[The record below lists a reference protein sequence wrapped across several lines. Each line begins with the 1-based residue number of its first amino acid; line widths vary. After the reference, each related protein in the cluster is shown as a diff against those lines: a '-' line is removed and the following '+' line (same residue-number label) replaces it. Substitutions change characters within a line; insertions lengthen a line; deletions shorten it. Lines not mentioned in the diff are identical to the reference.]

1 MPSPHP
7 PRRQLSPR
15 RRRLFIWLA
24 LLLALTPLLG
34 LEMYVRATRPH
45 LDLWALTGRSIGPS
59 VLREWAFVDA
69 FSAYRPKP
77 GLLAGDK
84 TVNSHGMISTP
95 ELAVA
100 KPAGVLRVLFLGGS
114 ATAGTGQNLPDA
126 LTWPWQTVELL
137 RQRFPDRQIE
147 LINGAVSGYSSF
159 ESYGRLW
166 SRLRFFAPDIIVL
179 NQGWNEMYY
188 FDDVDRALT
197 WRTLPNGDWTFER
210 VAEPYIVYQPL
221 AVDWLI
227 RPSQF
232 LSYARVAL
240 SPRVA
245 GEVGAERPLTSGYD
259 AQALTVWRDHLRLFQ
274 QTAAVLDAELFVV
287 KQPTLIVPDLPA
299 ELRARV
305 RYEFHGFD
313 HDTHVQAYADLYRV
327 IDEEIPAGRVI
338 DLTHLSG
345 APDLFFDHVHP
356 TPAGAAAIAADVAA
370 VLGGYLGAGR

>member
-15 RRRLFIWLA
+15 RRRFFIWLA

-34 LEMYVRATRPH
+34 LEIYVRATRPH

-77 GLLAGDK
+77 GILAGEK
-84 TVNSHGMISTP
+84 SVNSHGMISTP
-95 ELAVA
+95 ELAVQ

-114 ATAGTGQNLPDA
+114 ATAGTGHTLPDA

-137 RQRFPDRQIE
+137 RQRFPDRAIE
-147 LINGAVSGYSSF
+147 LMNGAVSGYSSF

-179 NQGWNEMYY
+179 SHGWNEMYY
-188 FDDVDRALT
+188 FDDADKALA

-227 RPSQF
+227 RPSQ
-232 LSYARVAL
+232 LLTYARVAL
-240 SPRVA
+240 SPRIE
-245 GEVGAERPLTSGYD
+245 GEIGAAKPLASGYD
-259 AQALTVWRDHLRLFQ
+259 TRALDIWRFNLRLFAQ
-274 QTAAVLDAELFVV
+274 AAQALDAELFVV

-299 ELRARV
+299 ELRQRA

-327 IDEEIPAGRVI
+327 IDEAIPPDRVI

-345 APDLFFDHVHP
+345 NPDLFFDHVHP
-356 TPAGAAAIAADVAA
+356 TELGAAAIAEATAGVVANF
-370 VLGGYLGAGR
+370 LMIND